1 MLFKVADLPTNAL
14 TKVKAAT
21 DNQSAPDLV
30 TSSHQKTK
38 VGVAGGYQQGAP
50 VQNWRI
56 CVELEG
62 G

>member
-1 MLFKVADLPTNAL
+1 MLIKVADLPANAL
-14 TKVKAAT
+14 AKVKAAT
-21 DNQSAPDLV
+21 DNQSAPDFV
-30 TSSHQKTK
+30 TSSHQMAK
-38 VGVAGGYQQGAP
+38 VGLTWGCQQGAT